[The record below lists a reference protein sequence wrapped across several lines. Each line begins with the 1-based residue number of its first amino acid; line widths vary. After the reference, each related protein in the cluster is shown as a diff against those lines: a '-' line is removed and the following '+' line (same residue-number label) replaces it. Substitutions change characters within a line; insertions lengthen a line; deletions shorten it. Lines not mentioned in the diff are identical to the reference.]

1 MVQRI
6 SRLSKKD
13 PNNSRK
19 LIHQRPGQARSR
31 AGMNKSKYGQL
42 NDSVTNNITRNLES
56 TRLDDERKLKNKN
69 EEPSTEEDNR
79 YSLADISVI
88 PETQPEK
95 RGINKRKAYKAVFSS
110 DDEEPAA
117 KSKDYSTRST
127 KLATPPRTKQKL
139 LKSKILAPDTP
150 EMDRKPRLLNR
161 KNLPGP
167 RYIPES
173 DEEML

>member
-13 PNNSRK
+13 PNNRK
-19 LIHQRPGQARSR
+19 LTHQRPGQARLLKSNKKLVKPSFRSR
-31 AGMNKSKYGQL
+31 AGMNKSKYGKL
-42 NDSVTNNITRNLES
+42 DDTMTNNITRNLES
-56 TRLDDERKLKNKN
+56 TRLDDETERKTKNKN

-110 DDEEPAA
+110 DDV
-117 KSKDYSTRST
+117 SF
-127 KLATPPRTKQKL
+127 
-139 LKSKILAPDTP
+139 KI
-150 EMDRKPRLLNR
+150 
-161 KNLPGP
+161 
-167 RYIPES
+167 
-173 DEEML
+173 

>member
-19 LIHQRPGQARSR
+19 LTHQRPGQARFLRSNKKLVERSFSSR

-110 DDEEPAA
+110 DDVSWAY
-117 KSKDYSTRST
+117 D
-127 KLATPPRTKQKL
+127 
-139 LKSKILAPDTP
+139 
-150 EMDRKPRLLNR
+150 
-161 KNLPGP
+161 
-167 RYIPES
+167 
-173 DEEML
+173 